1 MSFVPS
7 VIALLERREA
17 RAREELDA
25 WQELLREAQEQVNLH
40 RERVECARIGRE
52 EVLRAL
58 AEEVEVAML
67 PLPGAVTA
75 PGPVPEP
82 EALVS
87 SPSSESVTAAVD
99 VREPAVPAASSV
111 LRGDYDP
118 RPPVW
123 RPGLGVE
130 VLAGVYR
137 QVFDVVAA
145 AGAPVAVKA
154 LTLALGRDAERL
166 NEIEKVRHRAYA
178 LQARG
183 WLARVPGGLFIP
195 AQGLVPPA
203 GAGGTRASA
212 GAGWPS
218 AARG

>member
-1 MSFVPS
+1 MPS

-17 RAREELDA
+17 RAREELDV
-25 WQELLREAQEQVNLH
+25 WQELLREAQEQVRVH
-40 RERVECARIGRE
+40 RERVECARIGRQ

-58 AEEVEVAML
+58 AEEAETSVVPQPAAEMS
-67 PLPGAVTA
+67 AV
-75 PGPVPEP
+75 PVPVQVAEP
-82 EALVS
+82 EGPPVPSVVGVGVPVPVPLGAGVS
-87 SPSSESVTAAVD
+87 A
-99 VREPAVPAASSV
+99 V
-111 LRGDYDP
+111 LRADCDA

-123 RPGLGVE
+123 RPGLGAQ

-137 QVFDVVAA
+137 QVFETVAG

-154 LTLALGRDAERL
+154 LTLALGRDADRL

-183 WLARVPGGLFIP
+183 WLERVPGGLFIP
-195 AQGLVPPA
+195 APGPVPRA

-212 GAGWPS
+212 GARGPS
-218 AARG
+218 AG